1 MDKLKKLKSKAR
13 TFIRNEYRG
22 EYKEAITDIDTED
35 LLIMIGGCEGLSRE
49 EEVELLLAARNF
61 AIHLYNKQENITAN
75 ENKGRE
81 ITNNQLSQ
89 QLQAEMK
96 MIGMCLIVIG
106 NFGMKFQ
113 IIIGMSNLISAL
125 GLAGNV

>member
-61 AIHLYNKQENITAN
+61 AIHLYNK
-75 ENKGRE
+75 
-81 ITNNQLSQ
+81 
-89 QLQAEMK
+89 
-96 MIGMCLIVIG
+96 
-106 NFGMKFQ
+106 
-113 IIIGMSNLISAL
+113 
-125 GLAGNV
+125 